1 MCGEKNKFLVFTS
14 YNMELNLV
22 IFIHVLVSLSKAQAE
37 FLENLF
43 PPRAQTGGENY
54 DLHIKIK
61 SENIKVT

>member
-1 MCGEKNKFLVFTS
+1 
-14 YNMELNLV
+14 MELNLV
-22 IFIHVLVSLSKAQAE
+22 IFTHVLVSLSKAQAE